1 MKRCRMQKDKATGID
16 GITKEEYGKHLEEN
30 LEKLVERLKNRSYKP
45 KPARRVEIP
54 KPNGKTRPLSIYC
67 YEDKLVQ
74 EALRRILEAV
84 YEPHFYDEMMGFRPN
99 RSCHK
104 ALKLLNTMIENNN
117 TNYILDADI
126 KGFFDNL
133 DHEWII
139 KFVESRIKDANITR
153 LMRRMLKAGIMKDY
167 KSEK

>member
-1 MKRCRMQKDKATGID
+1 MTENDIIKAGGGRNSSIELLRM
-16 GITKEEYGKHLEEN
+16 
-30 LEKLVERLKNRSYKP
+30 
-45 KPARRVEIP
+45 
-54 KPNGKTRPLSIYC
+54 RPLSIYY

-74 EALRRILEAV
+74 EALRRILGAV
-84 YEPHFYDEMMGFRPN
+84 FEPMFYDEMMRFRPN

-133 DHEWII
+133 DHDCLII
-139 KFVESRIKDANITR
+139 TLKESLRMQPMTYQQARLKGLIT
-153 LMRRMLKAGIMKDY
+153 
-167 KSEK
+167 KSKH